1 MSKWMDLSINA
12 NKIRQ
17 SYFKGFIDISG
28 GGVYLRND
36 LSMNFF
42 DNANSSQPKFSI
54 KSDSIQIRD
63 NTGTYYTISTEKL
76 LFIKDLTQNVETN
89 LNDLTNRTQ
98 YITSSGTD
106 VSNVNIS
113 KNLVVS
119 GVATFNNGLTAVT
132 KDNTDNSTS
141 VATTEFVKNQGYA
154 VKDSTVLTGTTT
166 IQTATVNQN
175 FFVTGDTSL
184 NSNLFVFSNSTLN
197 NKLFVTGDVS
207 LNSKFFVAGDVSLNS
222 NVNIGGILTTTTQ
235 SNSDSSTKVATTAFV
250 KNQGYAQLTGANFTG
265 DISLNTRLFIGGDA
279 SLNSNLFIAGD
290 VSLNGNMKLNGNLLT
305 VTQTNSDNSTRVATT
320 AFVKNQGYSTI
331 ESPTFTGIVSIGT
344 LNITND
350 SSLNGNLYVGGTFTA
365 DSYAANSIP
374 SSAIIG
380 GVGSSGAITSAN
392 GDFTTYGNLIVNYDT
407 SLNSRLV
414 VSGDS
419 SFNGNLYV
427 GGTFTADSYAA
438 NSIPSSAIIGGVG
451 SSGAIT
457 SANGDFTTYGNLIVN
472 YDTSLN
478 SRLVV
483 SGDSSFNGN
492 LYVGGTLTYDNL
504 SVNNNFSTLTVEHLS
519 PFDYTID
526 ENLFVLE
533 TAVATGTNPTLNS
546 TNVLYSAID
555 CSFSGRL
562 IVGSDMTTNKRLFTV
577 GDASLNGNLFVALD
591 TSLNGNLSLGK
602 DLTIKGR
609 LNVQNYTNTNIIN
622 TTVNNYQLIVSEDLS
637 LNGRLVASGNIT
649 TNETV
654 RYNKL
659 APFYTSVP
667 TFETTDIGYVIKGT
681 ALISSLTTVSAT
693 VASIAIPTAGV
704 WFIVAQIMYFSAT
717 SSSVEITSGIFDGT
731 GVNQSSTKTT
741 PVAMMGATLTHIHS
755 GTAQTF
761 TLKANCNIGTCS
773 VDNAA
778 SVTFIRAVRIA

>member
-63 NTGTYYTISTEKL
+63 NTGTYFTISTEKL

-119 GVATFNNGLTAVT
+119 GVATFNNGLTSVT

-207 LNSKFFVAGDVSLNS
+207 LNSKLFVAGDVSLNS
-222 NVNIGGILTTTTQ
+222 NVNIGGVLTTTTQ

-250 KNQGYAQLTGANFTG
+250 KNQGYAQLTGAIFTG

-380 GVGSSGAITSAN
+380 GVGSSGAITSA
-392 GDFTTYGNLIVNYDT
+392 
-407 SLNSRLV
+407 S
-414 VSGDS
+414 
-419 SFNGNLYV
+419 
-427 GGTFTADSYAA
+427 
-438 NSIPSSAIIGGVG
+438 
-451 SSGAIT
+451 
-457 SANGDFTTYGNLIVN
+457 GDFTTYGNLIVN

-546 TNVLYSAID
+546 TNVLYSAVD
-555 CSFSGRL
+555 CSFG
-562 IVGSDMTTNKRLFTV
+562 
-577 GDASLNGNLFVALD
+577 GNL
-591 TSLNGNLSLGK
+591 NIGK

-654 RYNKL
+654 TYNKL
-659 APFYTSVP
+659 APLYTSVP
-667 TFETTDIGYVIKGT
+667 TFATTDIGYVIKGT
-681 ALISSLTTVSAT
+681 AVISSLTTTSQI
-693 VASIAIPTAGV
+693 VASVAIQTAGV

-717 SSSVEITSGIFDGT
+717 SSSVEITSGIFDGI

-741 PVAMMGATLTHIHS
+741 PVAMMGATITHIHS

-761 TLKANCNIGTCS
+761 TLRANCNIGTCS

>member
-63 NTGTYYTISTEKL
+63 NTGTYFTISTEKL

-119 GVATFNNGLTAVT
+119 GVATFNNGLTSVT

-207 LNSKFFVAGDVSLNS
+207 LNSKLFVAGDVSLNS
-222 NVNIGGILTTTTQ
+222 NVNIGGVLTTTTQ

-250 KNQGYAQLTGANFTG
+250 KNQGYAQLTGAIFTG

-350 SSLNGNLYVGGTFTA
+350 SSL
-365 DSYAANSIP
+365 
-374 SSAIIG
+374 
-380 GVGSSGAITSAN
+380 
-392 GDFTTYGNLIVNYDT
+392 
-407 SLNSRLV
+407 
-414 VSGDS
+414 
-419 SFNGNLYV
+419 NGNLYV

-654 RYNKL
+654 TYNKL
-659 APFYTSVP
+659 APLYTSVP
-667 TFETTDIGYVIKGT
+667 TFATTDIGYVIKGT
-681 ALISSLTTVSAT
+681 AVISSLTTTSQI
-693 VASIAIPTAGV
+693 VASVAIQTAGV

-717 SSSVEITSGIFDGT
+717 SSSVEITSGIFDGI

-741 PVAMMGATLTHIHS
+741 PVAMMGATITHIHS

-761 TLKANCNIGTCS
+761 TLRANCNIGTCS